1 MRQDEPVTRGMPSA
15 VPDDG
20 LSTQQRR
27 LRPALIVNTGD
38 GKGKSTA
45 AFGTALRGW
54 AQGWSIG
61 VFQFVKSSSWHT
73 GERVAFE
80 ALDALHRETGQ
91 GGPVS
96 WIADGLGFTWT
107 RRGGDLDAQA
117 EIARATWG
125 HVRELMAAQAHRLYV
140 LDEFTYPLL
149 RGWVDLDEVL
159 QVLAERP
166 GTQHV
171 IVTGRRAPEALCE
184 LATTVTEM
192 TKHKHPFDQG
202 QKGQS
207 GIEW

>member
-1 MRQDEPVTRGMPSA
+1 MNAMQIETPPTEKRYEKPEGERRGL
-15 VPDDG
+15 V
-20 LSTQQRR
+20 
-27 LRPALIVNTGD
+27 IVNTGD

-91 GGPVS
+91 GGPVG

-166 GTQHV
+166 GV
-171 IVTGRRAPEALCE
+171 ARLRAADALPGVPDCAVGDDVQLWPQRHGTDAMY
-184 LATTVTEM
+184 LALLRVP
-192 TKHKHPFDQG
+192 HAG
-202 QKGQS
+202 
-207 GIEW
+207 

>member
-1 MRQDEPVTRGMPSA
+1 M
-15 VPDDG
+15 
-20 LSTQQRR
+20 
-27 LRPALIVNTGD
+27 
-38 GKGKSTA
+38 
-45 AFGTALRGW
+45 
-54 AQGWSIG
+54 
-61 VFQFVKSSSWHT
+61 
-73 GERVAFE
+73 
-80 ALDALHRETGQ
+80 
-91 GGPVS
+91 
-96 WIADGLGFTWT
+96 GFTWT

-125 HVRELMAAQAHRLYV
+125 HVRELMATQAHRLYV